1 MESWV
6 FSLNANRT
14 VVVHSQK
21 WCLSLYRIRE
31 WFGKVTDKFVGRKIF
46 QKFSVYLYF
55 LFPAI
60 CVHLRLSHAR
70 SPLFGA
76 FHQFFARR
84 AQSFDL

>member
-6 FSLNANRT
+6 FLLYANRAIL
-14 VVVHSQK
+14 VHSQK

-60 CVHLRLSHAR
+60 CVHLRLLRPR
-70 SPLFGA
+70 SPLFRA
-76 FHQFFARR
+76 FSLSFACH
-84 AQSFDL
+84 AQVSEF

>member
-31 WFGKVTDKFVGRKIF
+31 WFGKVTDKFVSRKIF
-46 QKFSVYLYF
+46 QKFSVYLHF
-55 LFPAI
+55 LSPVIRVFPRL
-60 CVHLRLSHAR
+60 LRPR
-70 SPLFGA
+70 SPLFRT
-76 FHQFFARR
+76 FP
-84 AQSFDL
+84 QSFACQAQVFYF